1 VTDGVCKSEAV
12 DTPRHIDVG
21 EDDFDVFSGFEQ
33 RDGFIGTT
41 SLERIEPCFFQ
52 NHDCVKTDQ
61 QLILNDENHQGRHH
75 CTRESATSLAKAASR
90 ERGH

>member
-41 SLERIEPCFFQ
+41 SLERIEPCFSKIMTALRRI
-52 NHDCVKTDQ
+52 NNSSSTMRTTRGDITAP
-61 QLILNDENHQGRHH
+61 ENQRP
-75 CTRESATSLAKAASR
+75 R
-90 ERGH
+90 